1 MYRKLE
7 EKIREEF
14 PIIKE
19 KNYMNN
25 GSIGPVSSTAI
36 KSINNFLIK
45 YSEEGPDS
53 DTILR
58 YIKKVKRS
66 TRIKIS
72 KLINCDPDEVI
83 FTQSTTHGLNCIANW
98 IKWYHNDKI
107 ILRGGKQEHYAN
119 YFPWISIA
127 KRRKLEIKNL
137 ETDKNGYFDLKEL
150 EKFAK
155 EEKTRLITLS
165 HALYNNGSIM
175 PVDEVGDIAKRYNIM
190 YCIDAAQTVGSIKID
205 VKKIRCDFMAFPAF
219 KWICGPLG
227 IGILYCRK
235 KSVKMLAPNDI
246 GNESAR
252 ILSNGIIQ
260 FIKAP
265 ERFETGFR
273 NYLGVVGLESAAEN
287 ILKIGIEKICKKNQ
301 NISSLLRTK
310 LGEIPHIK
318 IYGVQESSLRTPI
331 ISFSSKK
338 VTSKDL
344 VKKLQKNN
352 IIMAERN
359 SGENEKKIVRASP
372 HFFNDKDN
380 VIEIINYLKKLY

>member
-58 YIKKVKRS
+58 YIKKVMRN
-66 TRIKIS
+66 TRMKIS

-98 IKWYHNDKI
+98 IKWYHHDKI

-127 KRRKLEIKNL
+127 KRKKLEIKNL

-175 PVDEVGDIAKRYNIM
+175 PVNEVGDIAKRYNIM

-227 IGILYCRK
+227 IGILYCNK

-252 ILSNGIIQ
+252 ISSNGIIQ

-265 ERFETGFR
+265 GRFETGFR

-287 ILKIGIEKICKKNQ
+287 ILKIGIEKISKKNQ

-318 IYGVQESSLRTPI
+318 IYGVQKSSLRTPI
-331 ISFSSKK
+331 IPFSSKK
-338 VTSKDL
+338 ITSKDL

-372 HFFNDKDN
+372 HFFNDEDN